1 MKTFSPHDF
10 TAVTR
15 FLKARSGIALAAN
28 KAYLLEARIAP
39 LLIKYKLKSSADF
52 SRELLVSKNSA
63 LIEDFVECMT
73 TNETL
78 FFRDQKPFELIENDV
93 LPHLKQV
100 RADRKR
106 IRIWCAAAS
115 TGQEPYS
122 LAMLFNEQRAQW
134 QDWKIDIVASDIS
147 RAAVAKAQ
155 RGVYSQFEVQRGMP
169 IRLLMKYFTQEG
181 NDWVIAPEI
190 RSAVSYH
197 HHNLLEGSDRFGAFD
212 LILIRNVLIYFDID
226 LKKQVIER
234 TSKAMA
240 SDGYLILG
248 AAETTLH
255 YSPILRPVK
264 PEGGLYIKAT
274 PAEAEAANGF
284 LSRAHALAARTAI

>member
-10 TAVTR
+10 SAVTGL
-15 FLKARSGIALAAN
+15 LKARSGIALTAN

-39 LLIKYKLKSSADF
+39 LLIKYKIKSSSDF
-52 SRELLVSKNSA
+52 SRELLMIKNAA
-63 LIEDFVECMT
+63 LIDDFVECMT

-93 LPHLKQV
+93 LPHLRQA
-100 RADRKR
+100 RADKKH

-134 QDWKIDIVASDIS
+134 QDWKIEIVASDIS
-147 RAAVAKAQ
+147 RVAVAKAQ
-155 RGVYSQFEVQRGMP
+155 RGIYSQFEVQRGMP

-181 NDWVIAPEI
+181 NDWVITTEI
-190 RSAVSYH
+190 RNAVTYH
-197 HHNLLEGSDRFGAFD
+197 HHNLLHGSDRFGVFD
-212 LILIRNVLIYFDID
+212 LILIRNVLIYFDVD
-226 LKKQVIER
+226 LKKRIIEH
-234 TSKAMA
+234 SAKAMA

-274 PAEAEAANGF
+274 PTEVEAANGF
-284 LSRAHALAARTAI
+284 LTRAHALAVRTAI